1 MVHLTAQ
8 SAYCIAYQLET
19 CTGAGITR
27 GFPAGVGEKNELVPR
42 EGRERELLFPG
53 TRGSGYYF
61 EGFTAE
67 Y

>member
-1 MVHLTAQ
+1 M
-8 SAYCIAYQLET
+8 YQLET